1 MPRDNAVTWLVVAV
15 VVTVLAMIAFIVFVP
30 TPKPETPPVQS
41 GVATP
46 SNVAWTEET
55 IAEVNGGDTVRG
67 MVLARRCEKCHGEE
81 GFSDTGEVPNLA
93 SMDKLAFWKQLEDY
107 RTGKRSSP
115 LMQPQA
121 AVLTRRDEADLTVYY
136 ALLPAIPDPQD
147 DRVKPAAAMDP
158 QAAAKAARLVALGD
172 GTRGIPPCQG
182 CHGPVGNVRGAPS
195 LATQNT
201 DYILMQLEAFANGSR
216 ANDINLPMRT
226 IAAQLNEEDRKAL
239 AQYYGSGLGA
249 KPGGANPVWKK

>member
-1 MPRDNAVTWLVVAV
+1 MPRDSAVTWLVVAV
-15 VVTVLAMIAFIVFVP
+15 VVTVLAMIAFVVFVP
-30 TPKPETPPVQS
+30 TPRPEPPRAQAT
-41 GVATP
+41 VATP

-81 GFSDTGEVPNLA
+81 GFSDSGEIPNLA

-115 LMQPQA
+115 IMQPQA
-121 AVLTRRDEADLTVYY
+121 AVLTRRDEADLTAYY

-147 DRVKPAAAMDP
+147 SRVKPEPATDP
-158 QAAAKAARLVALGD
+158 QAAAVAARLVTLGD

-195 LATQNT
+195 LATQNA
-201 DYILMQLEAFANGSR
+201 DYILAQLEAFADGSR

-226 IAAQLNEEDRKAL
+226 IAAQLKEEDRKAL
-239 AQYYGSGLGA
+239 AQYYGSGLGI
-249 KPGGANPVWKK
+249 KPGGANPAWKK

>member
-1 MPRDNAVTWLVVAV
+1 VPRDSALTWFIVSVIA
-15 VVTVLAMIAFIVFVP
+15 TTLAMVAFVIFVP
-30 TPKPETPPVQS
+30 VPKSEAPLVATN
-41 GVATP
+41 VATP
-46 SNVAWTEET
+46 SNVAWTQET
-55 IAEVNGGDTVRG
+55 IAEINGGDTVRG

-81 GFSDTGEVPNLA
+81 GFSETGDVPNLA

-107 RTGKRSSP
+107 RAGKRHSP

-121 AVLTRRDEADLTVYY
+121 AVLTRRDEADLTAYY

-147 DRVKPAAAMDP
+147 PRVKPPAAMDP
-158 QAAAKAARLVALGD
+158 QTSANAARLVTLGD

-195 LATQNT
+195 LATQNA
-201 DYILMQLEAFANGSR
+201 DYILAQLDSFADGSR

-226 IAAQLNEEDRKAL
+226 IAVQLTEADRKAI
-239 AQYYGSGLGA
+239 AEYYGSGMGA
-249 KPGGANPVWKK
+249 KPGGANPSWKK

>member
-1 MPRDNAVTWLVVAV
+1 MPRDSALTWLVVAV
-15 VVTVLAMIAFIVFVP
+15 VVTVLAMIAFVIFVP
-30 TPKPETPPVQS
+30 TPKTETVPAQTNV
-41 GVATP
+41 VTP
-46 SNVAWTEET
+46 SNVAWTEGT

-81 GFSDTGEVPNLA
+81 GFSDSSEIPNLA

-107 RTGKRSSP
+107 RAGKRKSA

-121 AVLTRRDEADLTVYY
+121 AVLTRRDEADLTAYY

-147 DRVKPAAAMDP
+147 TRVKAAAAIDS
-158 QAAAKAARLVALGD
+158 QAAATAARLVALGD

-195 LATQNT
+195 LATQNS
-201 DYILMQLEAFANGSR
+201 DYILAQLEAFADGSR

-239 AQYYGSGLGA
+239 AQYYGSGLGMR
-249 KPGGANPVWKK
+249 PGGVSPAWKK